1 MKKFDLSAIMR
12 KAWKLYRKGV
22 AAFSECLHR
31 AWNSAKAEPINAQRI
46 EKAQQAAGVAEPVN
60 TWAGWKAAGYM
71 VEHGAKALFQA
82 VLIHS
87 SKGDGQTYR
96 ASFFG
101 ASQVKPLPTARKKPP
116 ALQNTGGFF
125 HTSVPSGKRKFTI
138 SSAPMACAI
147 CSSSSYLN
155 FPVFIRWLNACGVV
169 SIRRASSASFILET
183 ASAILIFV
191 GKSMFITSPQV

>member
-1 MKKFDLSAIMR
+1 MKKFDLSAIMC

-22 AAFSECLHR
+22 GSFSE
-31 AWNSAKAEPINAQRI
+31 APKAAPINAQRI
-46 EKAQQAAGVAEPVN
+46 EEAQQAAGVAEPVN

-101 ASQVKPLPTARKKPP
+101 ASQVKQLP
-116 ALQNTGGFF
+116 
-125 HTSVPSGKRKFTI
+125 SD
-138 SSAPMACAI
+138 
-147 CSSSSYLN
+147 
-155 FPVFIRWLNACGVV
+155 
-169 SIRRASSASFILET
+169 
-183 ASAILIFV
+183 
-191 GKSMFITSPQV
+191 